1 MKVRVENI
9 RLVNSSKAPNLKASC
24 QVVFDEMIR
33 VDNVLLKHSTT
44 KDTLYIEMP
53 KRKNSMGEWVDVA
66 NPTTAELSAK
76 LKAEVLRAYEL
87 KSEYTPSEENASG
100 YEPIVFNLHSAKENG
115 SAKAY
120 GDMWLGKSFVVHN
133 ITLREGVI
141 NGENKLFVAMPS
153 RQDEN
158 GNWWNF
164 VYPANDE
171 ARETI
176 NKYGVS
182 AYNRTQKQVIGN
194 TPYKELKENNTEI
207 SVYRNQNV
215 KYGEKVGEAL
225 NALGVKWSGFIDS
238 KGIAIVVSSEDADM
252 YASAVAA
259 VKEVDKTRSAEKTAE
274 NTAEKSIV
282 VEETSETFAIE
293 DDYPF

>member
-1 MKVRVENI
+1 MNVKIESI
-9 RLVNSSKAPNLKASC
+9 RIINSEKSPNLKASC
-24 QVVFDEMIR
+24 QVVLNELIR
-33 VDNVLLKHSTT
+33 VDNVLLKHSPQ
-44 KDTLYIEMP
+44 KGVMYIEMP
-53 KRKNSMGEWVDVA
+53 KRKNAQGEYVDVA
-66 NPTTAELSAK
+66 NPATADLSAK
-76 LKAEVLRAYEL
+76 IKAEVLRAYKL
-87 KSEYTPSEENASG
+87 KSEYTPTEQATSN
-100 YEPIVFNLHSAKENG
+100 EPVLFNLHTAKENG

-120 GDMWLGKSFVVHN
+120 GDMWLGKEFVVHN
-133 ITLREGVI
+133 ITIREGNF
-141 NGENKLFVAMPS
+141 NGDNKLFVAMPS
-153 RQDEN
+153 RQDDN
-158 GNWWNF
+158 GNWWNYI
-164 VYPANDE
+164 YPANDE

-259 VKEVDKTRSAEKTAE
+259 VKEVDKTRSAEKAAE
-274 NTAEKSIV
+274 NTVEKSIV

>member
-24 QVVFDEMIR
+24 KVVFDEMIR

-100 YEPIVFNLHSAKENG
+100 NEPIVFNLHSAKENG

-158 GNWWNF
+158 GNWWNY

-171 ARETI
+171 ARDTI
-176 NKYGVS
+176 NKYGIS
-182 AYNRTQKQVIGN
+182 AYSRTQKQSIGN
-194 TPYKELKENNTEI
+194 TPYKTMKEECADL

-215 KYGEKVGEAL
+215 RYGEKIGEAL
-225 NALGVKWSGFIDS
+225 NALGVKWAGFIDN
-238 KGIAIVVSSEDADM
+238 KGISIVVNIDDADM
-252 YASAVAA
+252 YASAVKA
-259 VKEVDKTRSAEKTAE
+259 VEDVDKARAEEKAVTKT
-274 NTAEKSIV
+274 TV
-282 VEETSETFAIE
+282 VEETTEILE
-293 DDYPF
+293 MDENYPF